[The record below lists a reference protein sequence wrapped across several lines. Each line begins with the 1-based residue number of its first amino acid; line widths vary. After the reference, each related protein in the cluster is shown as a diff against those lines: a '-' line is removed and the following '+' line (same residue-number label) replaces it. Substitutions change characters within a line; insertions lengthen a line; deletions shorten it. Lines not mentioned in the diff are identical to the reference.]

1 VGFEPTT
8 TRSTIWDSTTELQ
21 APSGTFRY
29 VCKYIKLRGGASS
42 RRHLNIC
49 VKVHL
54 FYPDIK
60 IEVDYMTGTTALD
73 KILVRENELLDKLLS
88 EQAALRESLHDKKW
102 DNLIDTISSI
112 NMLADDFKKAE
123 SERELL
129 EAEET
134 GEEKKAVMPLL
145 AQVRGKLV
153 RSKIEN
159 QVLQDYLG
167 IVRGFIEGVL
177 DQVVPQGRN
186 TVYSRSG
193 KIVHSRPSSVV
204 VNTLY

>member
-1 VGFEPTT
+1 
-8 TRSTIWDSTTELQ
+8 
-21 APSGTFRY
+21 
-29 VCKYIKLRGGASS
+29 
-42 RRHLNIC
+42 
-49 VKVHL
+49 
-54 FYPDIK
+54 
-60 IEVDYMTGTTALD
+60 MTGATALE
-73 KILVRENELLDKLLS
+73 KILVRENELLDELLA

-129 EAEET
+129 EA
-134 GEEKKAVMPLL
+134 GESAEGKKAVMPLL

-186 TVYSRSG
+186 KVYSRSG